1 MISPVV
7 KCRVPHETHAGTCW
21 QTFPGRIPSIEQTS
35 WHFFFAMSSSSSS
48 RSFSVKHRS
57 RTRRVL
63 GESSKAQTI
72 SIRGMSKICSLA
84 LLPKIFF
91 VQGSSSFNL
100 EGWRRRRDEERT
112 SLEIDPPLWSWR
124 KFILLSFVSRL
135 WASIVSSDASP
146 RFCTAT
152 CHQSSSLWRINQ
164 DSNHSLALCLL
175 LPRLDSEWAFNSR
188 TLGKLDRQLKWG
200 FMIEF

>member
-1 MISPVV
+1 MGGNCIARNENWRVTGFVHLHYLYLLGWKVSIRTAGKRPLKPQYSNKGWVQNWISWLESISSFRGENNDIPVV

-21 QTFPGRIPSIEQTS
+21 PTFPGRIPSIEQTS

-100 EGWRRRRDEERT
+100 EGWRRRDERRER
-112 SLEIDPPLWSWR
+112 
-124 KFILLSFVSRL
+124 
-135 WASIVSSDASP
+135 A
-146 RFCTAT
+146 
-152 CHQSSSLWRINQ
+152 
-164 DSNHSLALCLL
+164 
-175 LPRLDSEWAFNSR
+175 
-188 TLGKLDRQLKWG
+188 
-200 FMIEF
+200 

>member
-100 EGWRRRRDEERT
+100 EGWRRRDATKGENEPRNWSP
-112 SLEIDPPLWSWR
+112 SL
-124 KFILLSFVSRL
+124 ILKK
-135 WASIVSSDASP
+135 I
-146 RFCTAT
+146 
-152 CHQSSSLWRINQ
+152 HSSLLCFASLSINRIFWCF
-164 DSNHSLALCLL
+164 SALLHRY
-175 LPRLDSEWAFNSR
+175 LPSE
-188 TLGKLDRQLKWG
+188 
-200 FMIEF
+200 